1 MGDGEI
7 RRRRD
12 LIGAAKKEVEGLEAV
27 LRSAAPTRSNQPSSA
42 PNASAAATPES
53 KADLFRGASKPS
65 GRVLGGPLKET
76 ERTRELDNSG
86 VLQLQQQVMQEQDE
100 DVMSLGKTVSRL
112 KDMGIMINEELE
124 LQNEMLGI
132 LDSDVDR
139 HQSKLNVAKKRIG
152 KIS

>member
-1 MGDGEI
+1 
-7 RRRRD
+7 
-12 LIGAAKKEVEGLEAV
+12 
-27 LRSAAPTRSNQPSSA
+27 
-42 PNASAAATPES
+42 
-53 KADLFRGASKPS
+53 
-65 GRVLGGPLKET
+65 
-76 ERTRELDNSG
+76 
-86 VLQLQQQVMQEQDE
+86 LQQQVMQEQDE

-139 HQSKLNVAKKRIG
+139 HASKLAVAKKRIG